1 MRNREA
7 IIELM
12 SKLMA
17 INPNDLGREEMF
29 RYATALDMGIRAL
42 SVVET
47 LSLLIERGKITC
59 VTIDQ
64 LKQVLDEFMKEG
76 DEK

>member
-1 MRNREA
+1 MKNREA
-7 IIELM
+7 IIELA
-12 SKLMA
+12 SELKA

-29 RYATALDMGIRAL
+29 KYATALDMGIRAL

-59 VTIDQ
+59 VTTDQ
-64 LKQVLDEFMKEG
+64 LKQVIDEYMGG
-76 DEK
+76 DEE